1 MKKEETQNYMVRYAT
16 GKSIMSFV
24 PAQIQIGTDTVVL
37 TSDKQEIFKVST
49 QDITSASLFMRFNE
63 VRSAKMTIKIGKK
76 AYSLG
81 FDKASQPKELLS
93 AFKSMGVKTIDI
105 SRYTNMVALVIVF
118 VTFLWIFVVQG

>member
-1 MKKEETQNYMVRYAT
+1 
-16 GKSIMSFV
+16 
-24 PAQIQIGTDTVVL
+24 
-37 TSDKQEIFKVST
+37 
-49 QDITSASLFMRFNE
+49 
-63 VRSAKMTIKIGKK
+63 MTIKIGKK
-76 AYSLG
+76 AYNLG